1 MGLTSWCVRG
11 FPGGSGSK
19 ESACPRRRHR
29 LHPWVGK
36 IPWRKAW
43 QPTAVFLPGES
54 HGQEEPGGL
63 QSMGLGG
70 RTGLSDEH
78 ACTAYEILA
87 LRPGISPHPPRWT
100 PRGVTTRAVLGVP
113 TLSWSLGK
121 QGGGKARPLP
131 WDPHE
136 ARPRVHQVVGL
147 GLRGALAAWE
157 VSGLVVGSCQ
167 RVLKTGRPV

>member
-1 MGLTSWCVRG
+1 MATRSSILAWR
-11 FPGGSGSK
+11 
-19 ESACPRRRHR
+19 
-29 LHPWVGK
+29 
-36 IPWRKAW
+36 IPWTRGAW
-43 QPTAVFLPGES
+43 RAAV
-54 HGQEEPGGL
+54 HGVAR
-63 QSMGLGG
+63 G

-78 ACTAYEILA
+78 ACMAYETLA
-87 LRPGISPHPPRWT
+87 LRPGISPHPLRWT

-121 QGGGKARPLP
+121 RGGGKARPLP